1 MWRWSPPR
9 LWGQRWSRGVKSLR
23 GDAWSQRRLEHR
35 KNWSATD
42 TNRVT
47 SFAAFFCVEKN
58 PSPPKK
64 ERRKQPCFAPRTCWP
79 VSNLQYCMLDAA
91 GLLVK
96 KIYLCDASLPVGQ
109 SLLSVL
115 SLHFV
120 LVSVCCLGLDCRG
133 ISLMRTHPDSQRR
146 NSHYVP
152 LTSCLSCC
160 FPSFHL
166 IAKKKPKREKKKGTF
181 LWQSLE
187 SFYS

>member
-1 MWRWSPPR
+1 MRDHKGGLSIVKTEVPLTRTGLR
-9 LWGQRWSRGVKSLR
+9 LLP
-23 GDAWSQRRLEHR
+23 L
-35 KNWSATD
+35 
-42 TNRVT
+42 
-47 SFAAFFCVEKN
+47 FFCVEKN
-58 PSPPKK
+58 PSPLQKK
-64 ERRKQPCFAPRTCWP
+64 RRKQTCFAPRTCWP

-91 GLLVK
+91 GLLVNLF
-96 KIYLCDASLPVGQ
+96 YLCDASLPVGQ

-120 LVSVCCLGLDCRG
+120 LASVCCLGLHFRG

-166 IAKKKPKREKKKGTF
+166 IAKKNALVIKSVAGWWWRNKKKLQIAPAWSRVPQQIAF
-181 LWQSLE
+181 W
-187 SFYS
+187 